1 MQELSLDPEDWSAF
15 GTLCH
20 RMVDDMLEHLKT
32 LREQPVWTPVPE
44 DSDAALREPLPRAGQ
59 GADAVYEQFRQH
71 VLPFTNGNRHPRF
84 WGWVQGNGTPLG
96 MMADMLAAGMN
107 PHLAGFD
114 QAPARVERQVLAW
127 MSEVMGLPS
136 DAGGL
141 LVVGGTFANVLG
153 LAVARHA
160 RAGFDVRALGL
171 QAPGQPRLRVYA
183 SRETHG
189 WIDKG
194 VELLGLGRASLCR
207 VDVDARQRIQ
217 VAALRAAIER
227 DRRAGLR
234 PIAIVGTAGT
244 VNTGALDDLSALA
257 DLACEHDLWL
267 HVDGA
272 FGALARLSAR
282 LRPLVAGLERADS
295 LAFDM
300 HKWMYLPFDVACLLV
315 REAGAARAAFASSA
329 SYLTPTAR
337 GVIAGGLP
345 FADQGIDLTRGFR
358 ALKVWMS
365 LKAHGVDTF
374 ARLIEQNV
382 DQAQAL
388 AARLEASAEF
398 ECLAPVALNVVCFRY
413 RPASWERAD
422 PRLDALNEELLLR
435 LQESGIA
442 VLSGTRLEG
451 RFALRCAITNHRSQA
466 SDFELLV
473 ETLLALGRALVAE
486 PARAQAARR

>member
-1 MQELSLDPEDWSAF
+1 
-15 GTLCH
+15 
-20 RMVDDMLEHLKT
+20 MVDDMLEHLAT
-32 LREQPVWTPVPE
+32 LRSQPVWTPVPPE
-44 DSDAALREPLPRAGQ
+44 SEAALRERLPQSAQ
-59 GADAVYEQFRQH
+59 GAEQVYAEFRQH

-107 PHLAGFD
+107 PHMAGFD

-127 MSEVMGLPS
+127 MAEIMGLPRA
-136 DAGGL
+136 AGGL

-153 LAVARHA
+153 LAIARQA

-171 QAPGQPRLRVYA
+171 QASGQPRLRVYA

-207 VDVDARQRIQ
+207 VEVDDRQRVQ
-217 VAALRAAIER
+217 VAALRQAIED

-244 VNTGALDDLSALA
+244 VNTGAIDDLNALA
-257 DLACEHDLWL
+257 DLAREQALWL

-272 FGALARLSAR
+272 FGALVSFSPR

-315 REAGAARAAFASSA
+315 RAADQAPATFASAA
-329 SYLTPTAR
+329 SYLTPAAR

-345 FADQGIDLTRGFR
+345 FADAGLDLTRGFR

-382 DQAQAL
+382 EQAQAL
-388 AARLEASAEF
+388 AASIAAQPEL
-398 ECLAPVALNVVCFRY
+398 ECLAPVALNVVCFRF
-413 RPASWERAD
+413 RPPGWDRGDA
-422 PRLDALNEELLLR
+422 RLDALNEELLLR

-442 VLSGTRLEG
+442 VLSSTRLAG

-466 SDFELLV
+466 ADFVVLL
-473 ETLLALGRALVAE
+473 ETVLALGRALVD
-486 PARAQAARR
+486 

>member
-1 MQELSLDPEDWSAF
+1 MTETTLDPEDWPAF
-15 GTLCH
+15 RALCH
-20 RMVDDMLEHLKT
+20 RMVDDMLEHLAT
-32 LREQPVWTPVPE
+32 LREQPVWTPLPAE
-44 DSDAALREPLPRAGQ
+44 SAAALHEPLPRTGQ
-59 GADAVYEQFRQH
+59 GADTVYEHFRQH

-127 MSEVMGLPS
+127 MGELMGLPRE
-136 DAGGL
+136 AGGL

-160 RAGFDVRALGL
+160 RAGFDVRAEGL

-207 VDVDARQRIQ
+207 VPVDARQRVQ
-217 VAALRAAIER
+217 LPALRAAIAA

-244 VNTGALDDLSALA
+244 VNTGAIDDLAALA
-257 DLACEHDLWL
+257 ELACEQGLWF

-272 FGALARLSAR
+272 FGALASLSAR

-315 REAGAARAAFASSA
+315 RDAAAAPAAFASTA

-345 FADQGIDLTRGFR
+345 FADAGIDLTRGFR

-388 AARLEASAEF
+388 AANIDAQPDLES
-398 ECLAPVALNVVCFRY
+398 LAPVALNVVCFRY
-413 RPASWERAD
+413 RPRAWQAAD
-422 PRLDALNEELLLR
+422 ARLDALNEELLLR

-442 VLSGTRLEG
+442 VLSGTRLDG

-466 SDFELLV
+466 ADFTLLI
-473 ETLLALGRALVAE
+473 ETLLALGRDLAG
-486 PARAQAARR
+486 